1 MRSDRRNELEE
12 RRVIRLLAGAAEA
25 VPALHEAEVKTLV
38 RLAAA
43 PGPRRDRHR
52 FVERGRSLVA
62 AAAAAACMLAA
73 LHPFGGPAGERH
85 QAPAPSGTAASLIAF
100 PEGSALSLLL
110 SRPVQKHA

>member
-1 MRSDRRNELEE
+1 MRGDRPNELEE

-25 VPALHEAEVKTLV
+25 VAPLHEAEVKTLV

-43 PGPRRDRHR
+43 PGPRRDRQR
-52 FVERGRSLVA
+52 LATRGRPLL
-62 AAAAAACMLAA
+62 AAAAAACMLVA
-73 LHPFGGPAGERH
+73 LQPFGRPASERH
-85 QAPAPSGTAASLIAF
+85 PTPSSSGTAASLIAF